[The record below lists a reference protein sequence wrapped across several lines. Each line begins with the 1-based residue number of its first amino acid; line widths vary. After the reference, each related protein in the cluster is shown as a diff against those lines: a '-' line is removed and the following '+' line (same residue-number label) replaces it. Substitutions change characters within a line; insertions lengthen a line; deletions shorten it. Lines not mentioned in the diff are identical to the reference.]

1 MTDELSRQAATS
13 PDNEYSLSIEDAA
26 GLYERAGL
34 RRTPRTIQRYC
45 AIGHLVSR
53 RLETPFGAEKYLI
66 TPASVTTHI
75 AYLKE
80 VQSAAT
86 GRDTSRQDTTDVALN
101 HSGVEPREGAPTSLD
116 TSRPV
121 ATPVIEENKDDE
133 PRPPH
138 ATGRDLSRRAAT

>member
-1 MTDELSRQAATS
+1 MTDDLSRQAATS
-13 PDNEYSLSIEDAA
+13 PDTEYSLSIEDAA

-66 TPASVTTHI
+66 TPASVSTHI

-86 GRDTSRQDTTDVALN
+86 GRDKSRHDTTDVASN
-101 HSGVEPREGAPTSLD
+101 QSDDGPRQAATTGLD
-116 TSRPV
+116 TSRHV
-121 ATPVIEENKDDE
+121 AT
-133 PRPPH
+133 
-138 ATGRDLSRRAAT
+138 